1 MKHVCTLDQIHQFQG
16 QQATF
21 QGQLVGICQLLSQNG
36 KRYYRLTLEHSGT
49 TCYCHV
55 WPETNHLYSHMTLLD
70 VSQRPLLEV
79 TGRIQSLDNRPMC
92 RVGDISILEP
102 SAMGSMP
109 GVVIPLRA
117 RQAHE
122 ALWQHI
128 ESVPMPALRRFMQQ
142 VLADTEIYPGFVSA
156 RASES
161 SHHAFA
167 GGLLVHSVQ
176 VGRLVELMG
185 RELGMA
191 DDELHLSIVGG
202 LLHDVGKVHTVGY
215 ANPRPM
221 PPKLYRHEV
230 RSIFLLAPHMAQLRA
245 EWAEGAW
252 VLEHLLDRMIANP
265 DKRGTLFIGEDL
277 IKHADQAS
285 AANQCH
291 KSLTDFMKE
300 GSYAQWHPA
309 NQSDYVW
316 PDTGQDASHG

>member
-1 MKHVCTLDQIHQFQG
+1 MRTVCTLDQIHQYQG
-16 QQATF
+16 QQVAF
-21 QGQLVGICQLLSQNG
+21 QGQLAGICQLLSQNG
-36 KRYYRLTLEHSGT
+36 KCYYRLTLEDRGM

-55 WPETNHLYSHMTLLD
+55 WPETSHLYSHMTLLD

-102 SAMGSMP
+102 SAIGRLP

-117 RQAHE
+117 RTAHE
-122 ALWQHI
+122 ALWRYI
-128 ESVPMPALRRFMQQ
+128 ESIPVLALRTFMQH
-142 VLADTEIYPGFVSA
+142 VLADSAIYPGLVSA

-167 GGLLVHSVQ
+167 GGLLVHSMQ
-176 VGRLVELMG
+176 VARLVERMG
-185 RELGMA
+185 HELGMA

-202 LLHDVGKVHTVGY
+202 LLHDVGKVHTVGD

-230 RSIFLLAPHMAQLRA
+230 RTIFLLAPHMAQLRA

-285 AANQCH
+285 AANQCR
-291 KSLTDFMKE
+291 KSLADFMKE

-309 NQSDYVW
+309 NQPDYAW
-316 PDTGQDASHG
+316 PGASQDVSHG